1 MNYLTAKFP
10 ALEDLLPFVSLTRL
24 PTRVEPAHKLGARI
38 GLDSLTIKRDDE
50 SADFYGGNKTR
61 KLEYVLADARAR
73 GCDAVVTF
81 GSAGSNHALATAIY
95 AQRLGLQ
102 CYAVLTHQAHT
113 PYVAATLR
121 YHVMLGTKLVHA
133 GRYQDVVA
141 TYEKVVESHPSG
153 ADRVYKITWGGSS
166 WLGTT
171 GFVAAALELAEQL
184 PASQIPE
191 LIYVACGTMGTAVG
205 LALGLRLAGLPTR
218 VLAIKVAPGP
228 RPVDEEFERLFETTD
243 RELRQRDPSL
253 PALDEPLANV
263 ELREEFL
270 GPGYAIPTPEC
281 SEAIELIY
289 STEGLKLEATYTG
302 KALGALVQD
311 ARRGRLAGRRV
322 MFWNTYNSRP
332 YPEGIDAIG
341 AEALPDAFRH
351 YLAE

>member
-191 LIYVACGTMGTAVG
+191 LI
-205 LALGLRLAGLPTR
+205 LGLRLAGLPTR